1 MKLIVILL
9 TLSISIFAQNIK
21 ISGKITDEKT
31 LTPLENVLVYSV
43 STQKSTYSN
52 KTGYFEITIPPTDR
66 AELRFLIA
74 GYSPLNMDLSIDK
87 STTVTADIQMT
98 PVEIYLG
105 EVTVTSPRYVSSL
118 QESPYPLGII
128 QKSDLDN
135 NSKLSLAEYLKDEP
149 GVAMTRDG
157 IWATDISVRGI
168 RGTGIVLMVDGN
180 RLETATEL
188 SARMSMIDQF
198 DIERVEIIKGA
209 ASSMYG
215 TGALGGIVNV
225 ITQNRKFRNDFYYT
239 GSVGGFFNSVNK
251 GSGTSISFN
260 AGANS
265 WYAKIRGS
273 FRAASATETPDG
285 PIANSHYHDNSLSAS
300 VGFKPKENHEFEL
313 NYQLYRGADIGL
325 PGGSA
330 FAAAAIARYPTAK
343 REMYSAEY
351 KFSEIS
357 SLLSNISIK
366 YYHQLIVR
374 DAEVV
379 LPTARLLPYAD
390 HNNDGLQLVSNWF
403 ISNNYRF
410 VLGVDAWQR
419 EMDSRRQR
427 IVQNRTKDTT
437 TITGERPVPISKFRS
452 GGLFF
457 QNEIDNIAQ
466 NLNIAVGGRFDLINI
481 KSEASYNPEYIS
493 VNGAVNNNPPSK
505 KILWEARDENNFSWS
520 LNIASLYKITPQQQI
535 SFNFGKSFRS
545 PSLEERFQ
553 FLDLGGLVKLG
564 NPALDPEEGWFY
576 DLGYRFYSTG
586 AMFKMNIYLNT
597 LTNMVVESPGYTFQG
612 RPATQMV
619 NFGAAKIFGFDLAFE
634 VKLIKEVI
642 LYGMASAV
650 RGEDSKKTENL
661 PFIPADNGTLGLRV
675 KAVDFADVAVE
686 VVGVADQNKI
696 APAEKTTAG
705 YGLLNLNITSKPVK
719 LPYGE
724 IKFTLGVDNIF
735 DRSYLNHLAT
745 NRGLI
750 KGEPGRNIYIKANI
764 TF

>member
-1 MKLIVILL
+1 MKIIVVFLLL
-9 TLSISIFAQNIK
+9 TTSMFAQNIK

-31 LTPLENVLVYSV
+31 LNPLDNVLVYSV
-43 STQKSTYSN
+43 SFQKSTYSD
-52 KTGYFEITIPPTDR
+52 KTGYFELNLPKTETVT
-66 AELRFLIA
+66 LRFLLA
-74 GYSPLNMDLSIDK
+74 GYSPLYMDVSVNN
-87 STTVTADIQMT
+87 SGSVTADILMT
-98 PVEIYLG
+98 PVAIHLG

-128 QKSDLDN
+128 EKSEIDN
-135 NSKLSLAEYLKDEP
+135 NSKLSLAEFLKEEP
-149 GVAMTRDG
+149 GVALTRDG
-157 IWATDISVRGI
+157 VWATDISVRGI

-225 ITQNRKFRNDFYYT
+225 ITQNRKFRDNFYYT
-239 GSVGGFFNSVNK
+239 GSIGGFFNSVNK
-251 GSGTSISFN
+251 GSGTSLSFN
-260 AGANS
+260 TGANN
-265 WYAKIRGS
+265 WFAKIRGS
-273 FRAASATETPDG
+273 FRGASATETPDG
-285 PIANSHYHDNSLSAS
+285 VISNSHYHDNSLSAS
-300 VGFKPKENHEFEL
+300 FGFKPLLNHEFEL
-313 NYQLYRGADIGL
+313 NYQRYGGDDIGL

-330 FAAAAIARYPTAK
+330 FPAAAIARYPTAK

-357 SLLSNISIK
+357 SILSNVSVK
-366 YYHQLIVR
+366 YWHQLIVR

-390 HNNDGLQLVSNWF
+390 HVSDGIQAVSNWLF
-403 ISNNYRF
+403 NSNYRF

-427 IVQNRTKDTT
+427 ITQNRTKDTT

-452 GGLFF
+452 GGIFF

-466 NLNIAVGGRFDLINI
+466 NLNIAIGGRFDLINI
-481 KSEASYNPEYIS
+481 KSERSYNPEYVS
-493 VNGAVNNNPPSK
+493 VNGVVNNNPPSK
-505 KILWEARDENNFSWS
+505 KILWEAKDENNFSWS
-520 LNIASLYKITPQQQI
+520 LNIASLYKITREQQV

-576 DLGYRFYSTG
+576 DLGYRFYSSG
-586 AMFKMNIYLNT
+586 AMFKANFYLNT
-597 LTNMVVESPGYTFQG
+597 LTNLVVEQPGYTFQG

-634 VKLIKEVI
+634 LKLLKEVI
-642 LYGMASAV
+642 LYGNASAV
-650 RGEDSKKTENL
+650 RGEDSKKTEDL
-661 PFIPADNGTLGLRV
+661 PFIPADNATIGLRI
-675 KAVDFADVAVE
+675 KAVEFADASVE
-686 VVGVADQNKI
+686 LTGVADQNKI
-696 APAEKTTAG
+696 AAAEKRTPG
-705 YGLLNLNITSKPVK
+705 YGLVNLNISSKPFK

-724 IKFTLGVDNIF
+724 IRLTVGVDNLL
-735 DRSYLNHLAT
+735 DRSYFNHLAT

-750 KGEPGRNIYIKANI
+750 KGEPGRNLFIKANI